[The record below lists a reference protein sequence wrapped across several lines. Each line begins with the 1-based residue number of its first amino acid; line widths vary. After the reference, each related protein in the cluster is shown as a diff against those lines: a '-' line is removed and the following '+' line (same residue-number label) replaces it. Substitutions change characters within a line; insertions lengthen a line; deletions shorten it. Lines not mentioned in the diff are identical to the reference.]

1 MVSTA
6 YDEDRLGG
14 RRRVGHGVG
23 GVGCMSRHVTAW
35 CVDNDHHHEIL
46 RLTRTTLRHNSAM
59 VHCHRHRLAITLL
72 LENRETYW

>member
-1 MVSTA
+1 MVSTT

-14 RRRVGHGVG
+14 RGREVGTWCGWG
-23 GVGCMSRHVTAW
+23 GVYVTAW
-35 CVDNDHHHEIL
+35 CIDNHHHHEIL

-59 VHCHRHRLAITLL
+59 VHCHRHRLTITLL